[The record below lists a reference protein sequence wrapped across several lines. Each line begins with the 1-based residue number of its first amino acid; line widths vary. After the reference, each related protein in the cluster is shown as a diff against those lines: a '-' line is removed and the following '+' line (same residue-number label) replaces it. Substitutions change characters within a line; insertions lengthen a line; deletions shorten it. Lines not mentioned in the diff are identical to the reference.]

1 MKSEKGITL
10 ISVILTILLLGIIV
24 GIVITNGVDTYGNS
38 KVVAFE
44 TQMQMIQK
52 KVDIA
57 VEEGSVIGTA
67 LDDTQKEKLSQILS
81 EDDASGNYIKT
92 STINDVSLRF
102 FSGSDIANEFDIQNV
117 QDDFIIN
124 FANREVI
131 NLNGVE
137 KDGVMHYVLEGLQ

>member
-1 MKSEKGITL
+1 MKNEKGITL
-10 ISVILTILLLGIIV
+10 VSVVLTILLLGIIT

-67 LDDTQKEKLSQILS
+67 LDDTQKEKLAQILS
-81 EDDASGNYIKT
+81 EDDSGENYIKT
-92 STINDVSLRF
+92 SNANDDSLKF
-102 FSGSDIANEFDIQNV
+102 FSGDDIEDIFDIQEV
-117 QDDFIIN
+117 QDDFVIN
-124 FANREVI
+124 FATREVI